1 MLFDWFEVNDIALHR
16 LMKWSRKQYRNAVKK
31 LCQSGY
37 SVSRFDQWRM
47 NRLYDIYVICKKMY
61 NSHVRHPKGAHMQ
74 FCVVMDEVFSQAVVL
89 HVLFTNLRIRVGVK
103 HEAI

>member
-1 MLFDWFEVNDIALHR
+1 MLFELHDIILHR
-16 LMKWSRKQYRNAVKK
+16 MMLRSHKWYRNAVKK

-61 NSHVRHPKGAHMQ
+61 NGHVRRPKGAHMQ
-74 FCVVMDEVFSQAVVL
+74 FCVVMDEVFSRTSMLKQ
-89 HVLFTNLRIRVGVK
+89 LFPTVRIQVGVK